1 MPDTNVGISSTARV
15 VRPPNLVTKI
25 DTLIEQGDIQSGK
38 RGHDQADALL
48 GDFLAKIGFDP
59 KDETKRVDEDV
70 RAQSIRFILD
80 VILPISWYVR
90 RIDGALVK
98 RDRYLWISGVLLV
111 VIPLV
116 LGSVSFLAP
125 GKVSDAPMV
134 VGQLTGLLTGVV
146 ALQRL
151 ISTAMA
157 QQQRYAAWYKASA
170 DLKKLWYGFQSS
182 WLNKGLA
189 KDWPAQRAAFI
200 ADLADRV
207 VQGRAIM
214 SDEQA
219 DFFQKLTLPTVDL
232 MDYLSKARA
241 DVGGVLGNMAP
252 GAASATTQ
260 ASELLKARQDFEKQ
274 ANLVKGYL
282 ADIDARQKE
291 LDSDE
296 MKKLADT
303 DPIKVAAKNGL
314 AELKKELD
322 SASLAKR
329 KAEANVAAFQVT

>member
-1 MPDTNVGISSTARV
+1 MPDTNK
-15 VRPPNLVTKI
+15 PNPKLITRI
-25 DTLIEQGDIQSGK
+25 DILIEKGDVQSGK
-38 RGHDQADALL
+38 RGHDQANALL
-48 GDFLAKIGFDP
+48 PDFLGKVGLNQG
-59 KDETKRVDEDV
+59 DETRKIDEDV
-70 RAQSIRFILD
+70 RTQSIRFILD
-80 VILPISWYVR
+80 VILPISWYARKIDEAWTR
-90 RIDGALVK
+90 RNWYLWASGAL
-98 RDRYLWISGVLLV
+98 LLI
-111 VIPLV
+111 IPLV
-116 LGSVSFLAP
+116 LSSVSFLPKGSVGEAP
-125 GKVSDAPMV
+125 IV

-151 ISTAMA
+151 ISTALA
-157 QQQRYAAWYKASA
+157 QQQRYGAWYKASA

-189 KDWPAQRAAFI
+189 KDWPAQQVAFI
-200 ADLADRV
+200 ADLGDRV

-232 MDYLSKARA
+232 TDYLSKARA
-241 DVGGVLGNMAP
+241 DVGGVLGNLAP
-252 GAASATTQ
+252 GAASATAQ

-274 ANLVKGYL
+274 TNLIKGYL
-282 ADIDARQKE
+282 ADIDTRQKE

-303 DPIKVAAKNGL
+303 DPIKGAVKNGL

-322 SASLAKR
+322 AASLAKR